1 MNFFAVFM
9 AFFSVLGAIDRII
22 GNRFGL
28 GEQFEKGFHLF
39 GISALSMIGMI
50 ILAPL
55 LAQFMDPVLRLM
67 GSLRL
72 EPSILPATLFAND
85 MGGAA
90 LSYQVAADPALGRF
104 NALVV
109 SSMMGVTISFTV
121 PVALTMVKAEQHK
134 NTLLGFLCGVIT
146 VPLGCF
152 VGGLL
157 MGIAPM
163 TVLWDLLPLLVFS
176 ALICCC
182 LLFWPTATVKVFQIF
197 GTAIGVLITIGLA
210 IGVVEFLTGLTP
222 LKGLDTLENG
232 AAICL
237 NASVVASGAF
247 PFMHILS
254 KLLDKPLK
262 WLGKAMG
269 INQVSALGFV
279 STIATSVTTYGM
291 MGVMDAKGV
300 VLNSAFAISAAF
312 TLAGHL
318 AFTMAMDASAIAPM
332 IAGKLFA
339 GVLAVVLATFIYKR
353 GERKQTAAN
362 T

>member
-1 MNFFAVFM
+1 M

-85 MGGAA
+85 M
-90 LSYQVAADPALGRF
+90 F

-134 NTLLGFLCGVIT
+134 NMLLGFLCGVIT

-157 MGIAPM
+157 MGIAPL

-353 GERKQTAAN
+353 GERKQNAAN